1 MRRNVGYGADVAEG
15 IATHGSRLRRW
26 TRAAVLLAVVGA
38 VFFTLWY
45 RTVYNTWPGRSASG
59 RVHWCGRDYEYQGP
73 PVTRQ
78 LAWSQGKALLQA
90 EGAYPPLAWTRD
102 ELFAV
107 VSPTGQHASASCATV
122 LFLRT
127 GPDAYAP
134 YVLEGG
140 P

>member
-1 MRRNVGYGADVAEG
+1 MRRDVGYEADVATG

-26 TRAAVLLAVVGA
+26 TRTAALLAVVGA

-45 RTVYNTWPGRSASG
+45 RSVYNTWPGRSASG
-59 RVHWCGRDYEYQGP
+59 HVHWCGRDYEHQGP

-78 LAWSQGKALLQA
+78 QASQGGAVLRA
-90 EGAYPPLAWTRD
+90 EGSYPPLAWTRD

-107 VSPTGQHASASCATV
+107 VGPNGRHGPGSCATV

-127 GPDAYAP
+127 GPDTYAP
-134 YVLEGG
+134 YELEGG